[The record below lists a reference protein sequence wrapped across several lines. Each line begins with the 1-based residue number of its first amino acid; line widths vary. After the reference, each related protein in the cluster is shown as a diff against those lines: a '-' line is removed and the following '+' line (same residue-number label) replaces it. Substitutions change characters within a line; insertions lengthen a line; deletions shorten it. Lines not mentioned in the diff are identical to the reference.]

1 MITLNEVAAALG
13 RGIVAGLAGTA
24 AMTLSSTLEMKMNGR
39 EASDAPSK
47 AAGRA
52 LGVQPRNQV
61 GKERFG
67 QLVHWGYGTTWGI
80 ARGLIALT
88 GLRGA
93 AASALHFAAVWG
105 AAQVLLP
112 SLDVAPPATEWPPE
126 EIATDVLHHVVYA
139 AVTGAVYDFIETH

>member
-1 MITLNEVAAALG
+1 MTLSDVAAAVG
-13 RGIVAGLAGTA
+13 KGILAGLAGTA
-24 AMTLSSTLEMKMNGR
+24 AMTLSTALEMKWSGR
-39 EASDAPSK
+39 DASDAPSK

-61 GKERFG
+61 GKARFG
-67 QLVHWGYGTTWGI
+67 QVVHWSYGTTWGV

-105 AAQVLLP
+105 AAQVVLP
-112 SLDVAPPATEWPPE
+112 SLDVAPPATEWDAE
-126 EIATDVLHHVVYA
+126 QIAIDVLHHAVYA
-139 AVTGAVYDFIETH
+139 AAAGAAYDFIDAH